1 MARRSNNHARR
12 GNGSALPPWVWL
24 STGVLLGLLLA
35 ALVIWAGLAPGVRD
49 ARGPSTPT
57 QAEAATGTDAAS
69 NEPAPTRPRYDFYTV
84 LPETEVLIP
93 DSELRAQVRAET
105 PPPATPAT
113 QQPPATTPAG
123 APGSTFYLL
132 QAGSFRDPR
141 PAEERKAQLALLG
154 MNVRVETTNVDGT
167 AYHRVYVGP
176 FPTAAQVE
184 QAKQQLAGN
193 GVDTIVMRRQNPG

>member
-1 MARRSNNHARR
+1 MARRSSQHARR
-12 GNGSALPPWVWL
+12 GNGSALPPWIWL

-35 ALVIWAGLAPGVRD
+35 VLVIWAGLAPGVRGERN
-49 ARGPSTPT
+49 ATP
-57 QAEAATGTDAAS
+57 AAQSEPGADTAAA
-69 NEPAPTRPRYDFYTV
+69 EPAPSRPRYDFYTV

-105 PPPATPAT
+105 PPTAAPETPT
-113 QQPPATTPAG
+113 PQTPATTPAS
-123 APGSTFYLL
+123 APGATFYLL

-154 MNVRVETTNVDGT
+154 MSVRVETTNIDGT

-184 QAKQQLAGN
+184 QAKQRLAGS